1 MKKILSIILA
11 FAMVISIF
19 PASIAFAAGSEVEA
33 REHEFVFAQEGFN
46 TDKML
51 VRSDY
56 SNPVIRDANNAIY
69 CAAMMNWEYQ
79 VAAEFSNDGNAFMA
93 LDTTTDDGDAKL
105 TDKWSFVTN
114 RPSATPH
121 IFAGFFKYEPPMG
134 YIGGDGNSYV
144 VFRLRVEAPGE
155 YDLQLKGNA
164 ASTAYPAIYF
174 FKDGQAGVNEGAA
187 TTYPANSKLGYFETN
202 NASYKSLGKVTVEEA
217 GDYILS
223 FMFDATSAAKTPT
236 LPNQLLGIYGAKL
249 VPILP
254 QRTYEYVTTQAA
266 FDTAKIITTDDYSEK
281 PVIRAA
287 NNAMYYTQMMSW
299 KYEVPAAYSQTGAA
313 FMAMD
318 LTKTDKWE
326 YVAARLYRTPYI
338 DGTSYYHEAPLT
350 NINNTDI
357 SPYSVFR
364 INVDATGEYDL
375 QVKGH
380 EGGFANPAVYFFK
393 DGQTGVHSTSQTT
406 YPAGSKLKYFDAS
419 VAEYTSMGT
428 VNVAEPGDYIVSF
441 MFDEGSIAYGADGN
455 GNQKLRVTGIK
466 LVPEIEDEIKS
477 ISIAPAAGSI
487 VKGKTTTLTAKAVW
501 TVSGE
506 KALDM
511 TDVTLTSSN
520 GNVSVAA
527 DGTVTGLAVGSST
540 ITATLKADSS
550 IKATANIEVL
560 TADLTYDFRVSAEAA
575 NAAGKNAIMFTS
587 DPTMDD
593 FMPEGISTNW
603 EIGTNTDKAYNGYG
617 AFRWDVGRGLRF
629 QNICNDWL
637 TSTDH
642 YNRAT
647 LDIEISADRAGW
659 YRPNILFDDI
669 GNAYDSTYRFAI
681 YMISGD
687 KVTYLGEHSK
697 AVNGTDMNPVYLG
710 KGTHT
715 LVFGFYSTATRDYKS
730 IWLHKLTLKKL
741 SSAPTVATF
750 SANIPSSVAYG
761 ATADITVGNATMS
774 DGGALAFATYGSN
787 TQGDNAGLDTTGTTD
802 YIKVE
807 SSNAAVATVA
817 RVSANKW
824 TLTAVNDGETTITV
838 TPYFNGVA
846 QTPVHT
852 KTVSVTYPNASV
864 NYNPNFLVD
873 AVVGTEGFS
882 AEARALITSEDLAIG
897 EVDTAELGSTVKLK
911 AKSTDGLKFLYW
923 YNGNSKVILSD
934 AEEYK
939 FQVGTKAAIYAKYAR
954 VGEEL
959 TEYATAAGQIVGS
972 LDGETKTKTIGSY
985 YTLIYKEAAA
995 AANALVEKTAT
1006 LADFVCWV
1014 KDNKVVSYNDTYKY
1028 YPWTGEEVVAE
1039 STEGEKSNVPAVVLF
1054 KDGNAYML
1062 ELVNFEG
1069 KTIVEKGILFAN
1081 GGTPTVDSFGAK
1093 AVATTDKAQFTAS
1106 TDASVA
1112 RAYVIYLD
1120 GGKYRVAYSD

>member
-56 SNPVIRDANNAIY
+56 SNPVIRDANSAIY
-69 CAAMMNWEYQ
+69 CAAAMDWQYQ
-79 VAAEFSNDGNAFMA
+79 VAAEFSKDGNAFMA

-105 TDKWSFVTN
+105 TDKWKLVTN

-121 IFAGFFKYEPPMG
+121 IFAGFFKYEPPMS
-134 YIGGDGNSYV
+134 YIGGVGSSYV

-164 ASTAYPAIYF
+164 VSTAYPAIYF

-187 TTYPANSKLGYFETN
+187 ETYPANSKLGYFETN

-236 LPNQLLGIYGAKL
+236 LSNQLLGIYGAKL
-249 VPILP
+249 VPIVP

-326 YVAARLYRTPYI
+326 YVDARLFNNPHILEGYYKYVAPTSGI
-338 DGTSYYHEAPLT
+338 DSVGASG
-350 NINNTDI
+350 
-357 SPYSVFR
+357 YSVFR
-364 INVDATGEYDL
+364 LNIDAPGEYEL
-375 QVKGH
+375 QLKGH
-380 EGGFANPAVYFFK
+380 PAEGNSFPAIYFFK
-393 DGQTGVHSTSQTT
+393 DGLSGVHSASQTT
-406 YPAGSKLKYFDAS
+406 YPVGSKLGYFDS
-419 VAEYTSMGT
+419 SSDSYISMGK
-428 VNVAEPGDYIVSF
+428 VNVTEPGDYIISF
-441 MFDEGSIAYGADGN
+441 MFDDGSKERLPD
-455 GNQKLRVTGIK
+455 VTDHFLTLSGIK
-466 LVPEIEDEIKS
+466 LVPNIPDEIKS
-477 ISIAPAAGSI
+477 ISITPAAGSI
-487 VKGKTTTLTAKAVW
+487 VKGSTTTLTAKAVW

-506 KALDM
+506 KALELD
-511 TDVTLTSSN
+511 DVTLTSSN

-882 AEARALITSEDLAIG
+882 AEARALITSDDLKIGAI
-897 EVDTAELGSTVKLK
+897 DDAALGSMVKLE
-911 AKSTDGLKFLYW
+911 AKSNDTYKFLYW

-954 VGEEL
+954 VGDEL
-959 TEYATAAGQIVGS
+959 VEYATAAGQIVDS
-972 LDGETKTKTIGSY
+972 LDGETKTKEIGSY

-995 AANALVEKTAT
+995 AASTLVEKTAT
-1006 LADFVCWV
+1006 LADFVCWL
-1014 KDNKVVSYNDTYKY
+1014 KDGQIVSYNENYSFYTWGNAVDAD
-1028 YPWTGEEVVAE
+1028 EV
-1039 STEGEKSNVPAVVLF
+1039 TEGEKSNVPAVVLF
-1054 KDGNAYML
+1054 EDGNAYML